1 MSAWANDPTS
11 APLLPCQPALQG
23 IESPHQLDALQ
34 SLPTRTAVQ
43 EAHLNIIKDSL
54 GNYFVEVA
62 QGADR
67 ITLTPPLWSTTEAS
81 EALRRIASVT
91 GLRTGRTV

>member
-1 MSAWANDPTS
+1 M
-11 APLLPCQPALQG
+11 
-23 IESPHQLDALQ
+23 
-34 SLPTRTAVQ
+34 Q

-67 ITLTPPLWSTTEAS
+67 ITLTPALWNTVEAG

-91 GLRTGRTV
+91 GLRTGRTI

>member
-1 MSAWANDPTS
+1 M
-11 APLLPCQPALQG
+11 
-23 IESPHQLDALQ
+23 
-34 SLPTRTAVQ
+34 Q
-43 EAHLNIIKDSL
+43 EAHLNIIKDTL

-67 ITLTPPLWSTTEAS
+67 ITLTPPLWSTVEAS

>member
-1 MSAWANDPTS
+1 M
-11 APLLPCQPALQG
+11 
-23 IESPHQLDALQ
+23 
-34 SLPTRTAVQ
+34 Q

-67 ITLTPPLWSTTEAS
+67 ITLTPPLWSTMDAS

-91 GLRTGRTV
+91 GLRTGHTL

>member
-1 MSAWANDPTS
+1 M
-11 APLLPCQPALQG
+11 
-23 IESPHQLDALQ
+23 
-34 SLPTRTAVQ
+34 Q

-62 QGADR
+62 QGAER
-67 ITLTPPLWSTTEAS
+67 ITLTPPLWNEIEAS

>member
-1 MSAWANDPTS
+1 M
-11 APLLPCQPALQG
+11 
-23 IESPHQLDALQ
+23 
-34 SLPTRTAVQ
+34 Q
-43 EAHLNIIKDSL
+43 EPHLNIIKDRL

-62 QGADR
+62 QGAER
-67 ITLTPPLWSTTEAS
+67 IIITPPLWSTSEAT

>member
-1 MSAWANDPTS
+1 
-11 APLLPCQPALQG
+11 
-23 IESPHQLDALQ
+23 
-34 SLPTRTAVQ
+34 VQ
-43 EAHLNIIKDSL
+43 EAHLNIIKDTL

-67 ITLTPPLWSTTEAS
+67 ITLTPPLWSTVEAS

>member
-1 MSAWANDPTS
+1 M
-11 APLLPCQPALQG
+11 
-23 IESPHQLDALQ
+23 
-34 SLPTRTAVQ
+34 Q

-67 ITLTPPLWSTTEAS
+67 ITLTPALWNIAEAG

-91 GLRTGRTV
+91 GLRTGRTL